1 MNKGNSPNTPC
12 CRCFIDVSVLNPDL
26 SGVYLVKPHLALAE
40 GALGA
45 VFNPGGAAEAGDA
58 VLVRARLGDVVADGV
73 GLAGVGD
80 AAGTA
85 LALGHHGE
93 LTVHGRARQGP
104 AVHLPLL
111 PSRRDGPVQTGRRE
125 GQKQKRFRIIPGNGL
140 LRSPGRGRLFTQTH
154 GFLETR
160 VCVLEAA
167 SALNGKNT

>member
-1 MNKGNSPNTPC
+1 MIPYFLMG
-12 CRCFIDVSVLNPDL
+12 
-26 SGVYLVKPHLALAE
+26 GVYLLEAHLALAE

-45 VFNPGGAAEAGDA
+45 MFNPGGAAEAGDA

-93 LTVHGRARQGP
+93 LAVHGRAGQGP

-111 PSRRDGPVQTGRRE
+111 GNRWEGQVQTGGRRD
-125 GQKQKRFRIIPGNGL
+125 I
-140 LRSPGRGRLFTQTH
+140 LRRTLPTRRSSQPPPPPRL
-154 GFLETR
+154 
-160 VCVLEAA
+160 
-167 SALNGKNT
+167 